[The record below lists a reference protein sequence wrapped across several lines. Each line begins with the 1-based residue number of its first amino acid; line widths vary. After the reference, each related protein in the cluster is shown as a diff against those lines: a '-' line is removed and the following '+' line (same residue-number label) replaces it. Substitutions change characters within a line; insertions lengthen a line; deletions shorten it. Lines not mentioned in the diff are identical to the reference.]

1 MGDSYVIALDFGTA
15 YSGYAFNITTSKE
28 ESDPRLKRWGADQG
42 LDTPKT
48 LTCILF
54 DQNEEFLKF
63 GYEAKKTYI
72 KMRGEEAK
80 KHYLFEGFKMAL
92 YGKDLNKNFKIK
104 AANDKEMTALKVF
117 SESLRF
123 LKDDALKT
131 INSKVPGQNFT
142 PSDFTWVLTVPAIW
156 DESAKQFMRE
166 AATQAGIVTEGTED
180 KLMIALE
187 PEAASVWCKK
197 LPSDG
202 FITQNHN
209 SDSLDQTPGTQSI
222 IVDCGGGTIDI
233 TVHEVLKRG
242 ALKEKHKA
250 SGNNLGGKTV
260 DRKFKKFIREI
271 FTDGVWDEYKEMYP
285 SEVQRMIFEFR
296 CLKQVDEDIEI
307 PCPFNLGKLARKK
320 KDIEKFFESVQGA
333 SWNKGVIK
341 ISKEKLR
348 SFYDE
353 SLQGMTK
360 SLKEILEKDL
370 NIDFILLV
378 GGFADSQILRQH
390 IIEQF
395 GGEYKILCPVR
406 PQEAILRGAVEF
418 GRNPKI
424 VTYRRSRFT
433 YGVAVLKKF
442 DESEH
447 KQEKKLIADG
457 KEWCKDI
464 FKILLEEGQD
474 VAWNET
480 KEHYLNAAD
489 PKQTQMSVRLFRT
502 EKKNPEYVDDCGVEE
517 IGSFVVK
524 LCNSKT
530 NQERKVK
537 IELKFGSTEIRATG
551 TDLNTGK
558 KSTLKFEFKNV

>member
-209 SDSLDQTPGTQSI
+209 SGSLDQTPGTQYI

-233 TVHEVLKRG
+233 TVHEVLEGG
-242 ALKEKHKA
+242 ALKELHKA
-250 SGNNLGGKTV
+250 SGNNIGGQTV
-260 DRKFKKFIREI
+260 ERKFKKFLKDI
-271 FTDGVWDEYKEMYP
+271 FCDGVWDEYEENHP
-285 SEVQRMIFEFR
+285 SEVQKIMYDFISV
-296 CLKQVDEDIEI
+296 KHVDEDFEI
-307 PCPFNLGKLARKK
+307 QCTDNLGQI
-320 KDIEKFFESVQGA
+320 IEKKEDLETYFESVQGV
-333 SWNKGVIK
+333 SWDEGTII
-341 ISKEKLR
+341 ISREKLR

-353 SLQGMTK
+353 SLQGITK
-360 SLKEILEKDL
+360 SLKEILKENQ
-370 NIDFILLV
+370 NIGYILIV
-378 GGFADSQILRQH
+378 GGFAESQILRQH
-390 IIEQF
+390 INEQLSEEF
-395 GGEYKILCPVR
+395 KILCPVR
-406 PQEAILRGAVEF
+406 PQEAILKGAVEF
-418 GRNPKI
+418 G
-424 VTYRRSRFT
+424 
-433 YGVAVLKKF
+433 
-442 DESEH
+442 
-447 KQEKKLIADG
+447 
-457 KEWCKDI
+457 
-464 FKILLEEGQD
+464 
-474 VAWNET
+474 
-480 KEHYLNAAD
+480 
-489 PKQTQMSVRLFRT
+489 
-502 EKKNPEYVDDCGVEE
+502 KNP
-517 IGSFVVK
+517 
-524 LCNSKT
+524 
-530 NQERKVK
+530 
-537 IELKFGSTEIRATG
+537 
-551 TDLNTGK
+551 
-558 KSTLKFEFKNV
+558 

>member
-1 MGDSYVIALDFGTA
+1 
-15 YSGYAFNITTSKE
+15 
-28 ESDPRLKRWGADQG
+28 
-42 LDTPKT
+42 
-48 LTCILF
+48 
-54 DQNEEFLKF
+54 
-63 GYEAKKTYI
+63 
-72 KMRGEEAK
+72 
-80 KHYLFEGFKMAL
+80 
-92 YGKDLNKNFKIK
+92 
-104 AANDKEMTALKVF
+104 MTALKVF

-131 INSKVPGQNFT
+131 INSKAPGQNFT

-202 FITQNHN
+202 FITENHN
-209 SDSLDQTPGTQSI
+209 SNSLDQTKGFQTI

-233 TVHEVLKRG
+233 TVHKILNNG
-242 ALKEKHKA
+242 ALKEKHRA
-250 SGNNLGGKTV
+250 SGNNLGGQTV
-260 DRKFKKFIREI
+260 DRKFQEFLREI
-271 FTDGVWDEYKEMYP
+271 FTDGVWDEYEETYP
-285 SEVQRMIFEFR
+285 SEVQKMIFEFSR
-296 CLKQVDEDIEI
+296 LKQVDEDIEI
-307 PCPFNLGKLARKK
+307 PCPFNLGKLARRK

-341 ISKEKLR
+341 ISREKLR

-370 NIDFILLV
+370 KIDFILLV
-378 GGFADSQILRQH
+378 GGFAESKILRQH

-395 GGEYKILCPVR
+395 VGKYKILCPAR

-424 VTYRRSRFT
+424 VTCRRSRFT

-447 KQEKKLIADG
+447 KQEKKLLADG

-464 FKILLEEGQD
+464 FKKLLEVGQD
-474 VAWNET
+474 VAWDET
-480 KEHYLNAAD
+480 REHLLNAAD

-502 EKKNPEYVDDCGVEE
+502 EKKNPEYVDDSGVEE

-537 IELKFGSTEIRATG
+537 IELNFGSAIRATG

>member
-1 MGDSYVIALDFGTA
+1 MGDSFVIALDFGTA
-15 YSGYAFNITTSKE
+15 YSGYAFNITTSE
-28 ESDPRLKRWGADQG
+28 QESDPRLKSWGKDHG

-48 LTCILF
+48 STCILF
-54 DQNEEFLKF
+54 DQNEEFVKF
-63 GYEAKKTYI
+63 GYEAKTTYI

-80 KHYLFEGFKMAL
+80 KHYFFEGFKMAL
-92 YGKDLNKNFKIK
+92 YGKDLNKNLKIK
-104 AANDKEMTALKVF
+104 AANNKEMTALKVF

-131 INSKVPGQNFT
+131 INSKAPGQNFIA
-142 PSDFTWVLTVPAIW
+142 SDFTWVLTVPAIW

-166 AATQAGIVTEGTED
+166 AATQAEIVTEGTED

-187 PEAASVWCKK
+187 PEAALVWCKT
-197 LPSDG
+197 LLSDG

-209 SDSLDQTPGTQSI
+209 SVSLDQTPGAQTI

-233 TVHEVLKRG
+233 TVHKILKRG
-242 ALKEKHKA
+242 ALKELHRA

-260 DRKFKKFIREI
+260 DRKFKEFLREI
-271 FTDGVWDEYKEMYP
+271 FTDGVWDEYEETYP
-285 SEVQRMIFEFR
+285 SEVQRMIFDFSR
-296 CLKQVDEDIEI
+296 LKQVDEDIEI
-307 PCPFNLGKLARKK
+307 PCPYNLGKLARKK
-320 KDIEKFFESVQGA
+320 KAIEKFFESVQGA
-333 SWNKGVIK
+333 SWNNGVIK
-341 ISKEKLR
+341 ISREKLR

-370 NIDFILLV
+370 KIDFILLV
-378 GGFADSQILRQH
+378 GGFAESKILQKH
-390 IIEQF
+390 INEEF
-395 GGEYKILCPVR
+395 EAEYKILCPVR

-424 VTYRRSRFT
+424 VTFRRSRFT

-464 FKILLEEGQD
+464 FKILLEVGQD
-474 VAWNET
+474 VAWDET
-480 KEHYLNAAD
+480 REHFLNAAD

-502 EKKNPEYVDDCGVEE
+502 EKKNPEYVDDSGVEE

-524 LCNSKT
+524 LFDSKT

-537 IELKFGSTEIRATG
+537 IELNFGSAIRATG